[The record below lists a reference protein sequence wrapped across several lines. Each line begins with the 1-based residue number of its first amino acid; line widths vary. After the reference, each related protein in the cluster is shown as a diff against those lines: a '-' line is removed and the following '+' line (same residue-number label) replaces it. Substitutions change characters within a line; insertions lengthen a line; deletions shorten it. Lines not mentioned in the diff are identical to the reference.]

1 MFPFGLFQVSFSPWC
16 FQVSSSTC
24 LFGPTLPSARIAM
37 IETPGTCKNKQKGL
51 VVDVF
56 LWNKTCVMEYGMR
69 GDASKCINILW
80 RSVQIKESELQLLLY
95 IYVYV
100 YIQRL

>member
-1 MFPFGLFQVSFSPWC
+1 MFLFGLFQVSFSPWC

-51 VVDVF
+51 LVDVV
-56 LWNKTCVMEYGMR
+56 LWNKTCVMEYGMC
-69 GDASKCINILW
+69 GDASKRINISW
-80 RSVQIKESELQLLLY
+80 RPQIISSRWLLQPFCTD
-95 IYVYV
+95 
-100 YIQRL
+100 QRE